1 VSVERGR
8 RPSEWSKRVVYR
20 KGELSRATIDR
31 EWPHQLALAADFLR
45 GKNCI
50 IVERSCRGLS
60 VCARKQNYWRDGK
73 EYVAY
78 CFAERG
84 DAEFV
89 QMHFGGEFVDPSNL
103 GQ

>member
-1 VSVERGR
+1 L
-8 RPSEWSKRVVYR
+8 VYR

-31 EWPHQLALAADFLR
+31 DWPHQLALSAEYLL

-50 IVERSCRGLS
+50 IVGRFCRGLS
-60 VCARKQNYWRDGK
+60 VCPRNRKYWRDRK

-78 CFAERG
+78 CFSSRD

-89 QMHFGGEFVDPSNL
+89 QMHFGGEFVDPNNL
-103 GQ
+103 GQRSAVNG